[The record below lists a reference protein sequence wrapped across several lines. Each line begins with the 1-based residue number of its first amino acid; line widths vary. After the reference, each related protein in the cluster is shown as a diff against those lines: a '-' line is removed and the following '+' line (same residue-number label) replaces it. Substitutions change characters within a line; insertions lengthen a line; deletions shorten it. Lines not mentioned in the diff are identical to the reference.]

1 MAGETNAFGS
11 WLRTENAYGVTGAN
25 MVSGGFQ
32 VAGGL
37 ASAWSGYNES
47 KSNYR
52 TAIHNAQQ
60 LRQYADEQVADMR
73 LSQWLREGSNITKI
87 GVSGFA
93 MDSFSDVLRDDY
105 LQNEKAARNLRD
117 QYYAQAS
124 EMERQAKKAKK
135 KAKRSAITKGVLGV
149 ASIAAAP
156 FTGGAS
162 LAIGGAAMGAF
173 GNYL

>member
-1 MAGETNAFGS
+1 MENSTFGN
-11 WLRTENAYGVTGAN
+11 WLRTENSFGVKGVDV
-25 MVSGGFQ
+25 VSGGFK

-37 ASAWSGYNES
+37 ASAWSGYNQA

-73 LSQWLREGSNITKI
+73 LSQWLREGSNVTKI

-93 MDSFSDVLRDDY
+93 MDSFSDLLRDDY

-117 QYYAQAS
+117 QYYAQAA

-135 KAKRSAITKGVLGV
+135 KAKRSGITKGVLGV